1 MRAPIAWFAE
11 NYVAANLLMA
21 FILVTGVWTGITMKL
36 EIFPETTL
44 DLIRITAIYSGASP
58 SEVEEGVVRKIEE
71 QVAGLA
77 GIKRI
82 DSTSREGVGT
92 VTIEVMKDWD
102 LKQLLDEV
110 KSEVDQLTT
119 LPDEAE
125 KPVIREI
132 TRRREVIDLA
142 IYGDAPEATI
152 KHLAER
158 IRDDI
163 INLPGITL
171 ADIEGVRDAEIHIE
185 ISEDTLRRYGLTLGQ
200 VADLVRQGSLDL
212 PAGSVKTA
220 AGEILIRTKGRRYYA
235 EDYGDIA
242 IITRPDGSK
251 VSLADMAILRDGFEE
266 VDRFARFQG
275 KPAALINVYRVADQ
289 NALEVA
295 GAVKAYVE
303 RIRPSLP
310 EGIGISLRR
319 DRSQILR
326 SRIELLT
333 RNLLIGLVLVGVM
346 LGLFLNIGLAFWVM
360 LGIPISFAFGLLLL
374 PRLDVSINMIS
385 LFAFIMVLGI
395 VVDDAIIVGENVFRR
410 YESGDKPLRGAVE
423 GTLEVGHPVI
433 FAVLTTIVAFWPLLL
448 AGGVMGKFMRN
459 IPIVVI
465 VVLLGSLVESLFIL
479 PSHLMHSRRAMALSP
494 TGRMKEK
501 RASRW
506 LRYIVNGPYARLVD
520 FCLHWRY
527 ATIAVGV
534 AVILMAVGLWQGGW
548 IKFTF
553 MPKVEGDTIRAYIT
567 MPVGTPVR
575 QTLQVVSR
583 LELDALAVF
592 KQYETERSDAA
603 PPLLEHIMI
612 QIGRH
617 SGATGSHLGQI
628 RIQMLEGEQR
638 DVSTFDITRSW
649 RRKIGTVPEAEAVTF
664 RSSLHRAGN
673 PIEVHLSLD
682 DDVKLIQAADELKSV
697 IARIPGVFDIEDSFL
712 QGKQEL
718 QLKLKPAASNLGL
731 TLNDLARQV
740 RHAFYGAEALRIQ
753 RDKDEVKVKVRYPES
768 ERRSLGN
775 VEDMYIRTPDGSE
788 VPFKQVAEVQMH
800 EGYAKIERA
809 QRLRIIKVTADVD
822 EDLANANEIRLNLGN
837 EALPQLVNRFPG
849 LRYTIEGE
857 GKEQRESLADV
868 KNGSVIALFG
878 IYALLAIPFRSFSQP
893 LIVMAAIPF
902 GIVGAMVGH
911 LIMGFNLSIISIFG
925 IVGLSGVVV
934 NDSLVLIH
942 RANRFRQE
950 GLNSHDAVIRA
961 GCIRFRAIL
970 LTSLTTFAGLSPM
983 LVEKGIQAQFLIPMA
998 VSLGFGVLF
1007 ATVITLL
1014 LIPCGYMILED
1025 FHRLAGR
1032 RQTTPAASSRPQ
1044 AGSSAT

>member
-1 MRAPIAWFAE
+1 MKTAIAWFAE
-11 NYVAANLLMA
+11 NHVAANLLMA
-21 FILVTGVWTGITMKL
+21 FILLAGLWTGMTMKL
-36 EIFPETTL
+36 EIFPETAL
-44 DLIRITAIYSGASP
+44 DLITITTTYSGASP

-71 QVAGLA
+71 RVAGLA

-82 DSTSREGVGT
+82 DSTSRESVGS
-92 VTIEVMKDWD
+92 VTIEVMRDWD
-102 LKQLLDEV
+102 LKKLLDEV
-110 KSEVDQLTT
+110 KSEVDRLTT

-125 KPVIREI
+125 KPVVREI

-142 IYGDAPEATI
+142 VYGDAPEATI

-163 INLPGITL
+163 TNLPGVTL

-185 ISEDTLRRYGLTLGQ
+185 ISEDTLRRHRLTLGQ
-200 VADLVRQGSLDL
+200 VADRVQRGSLDL

-220 AGEILIRTKGRRYYA
+220 GGEILIRTKGRRYYA
-235 EDYGDIA
+235 EDYSDIA
-242 IITRPDGSK
+242 IITRQDGSK
-251 VSLADMAILRDGFEE
+251 IRLADIALLRDGFEE
-266 VDRFARFQG
+266 EDRFARFQG

-295 GAVKAYVE
+295 GAVKDYVE
-303 RIRPSLP
+303 RIRPTLP
-310 EGIGISLRR
+310 DGVDINLRR
-319 DRSQILR
+319 DRSKILR

-333 RNLLIGLVLVGVM
+333 RNMLIGLLLVGIM
-346 LGLFLNIGLAFWVM
+346 LGLFLNLRLAFWVM

-374 PRLDVSINMIS
+374 PRVDVSINMIS

-395 VVDDAIIVGENVFRR
+395 VVDDAIIVGENVFRH
-410 YESGDKPLRGAVE
+410 YEGGARPLAGAVE
-423 GTLEVGHPVI
+423 GTLEVGRPVV

-479 PSHLMHSRRAMALSP
+479 PSHLMHSRRALALSSA
-494 TGRMKEK
+494 GQMKEK

-506 LRYIVNGPYARLVD
+506 LKYLINGPYARLVD
-520 FCLHWRY
+520 FCVRWRY
-527 ATIAVGV
+527 ATVATGV
-534 AVILMAVGLWQGGW
+534 AVILLAAGLWQGGW

-567 MPVGTPVR
+567 MPVGTPVS

-583 LELDALAVF
+583 MEQDALAVF
-592 KQYETERSDAA
+592 EEYEAQRPAEA

-617 SGATGSHLGQI
+617 SGATGGHLGQI
-628 RIQMLEGEQR
+628 RIQLLEGEQR
-638 DVSTFDITRSW
+638 EVSTFDITRAW
-649 RRKIGTVPEAEAVTF
+649 RGRIGTVPEAESVSF
-664 RSSLHRAGN
+664 RSSLHRSGN

-682 DDVKLIQAADELKSV
+682 DNLQLLQAADELKAV
-697 IARIPGVFDIEDSFL
+697 LVGTPGVFDIEDSFL
-712 QGKQEL
+712 QGKQEM

-740 RHAFYGAEALRIQ
+740 RHGFYGAEALRFQ
-753 RDKDEVKVKVRYPES
+753 RDKEEIKVKVRYPES

-775 VEDMYIRTPDGSE
+775 VEDMYIRTPDGSQ
-788 VPFKQVAEVQMH
+788 VPFRQVAEVQIQ

-809 QRLRIIKVTADVD
+809 QRLRIIKVMADVD
-822 EDLANANEIRLNLGN
+822 EDLANANEIRQRL
-837 EALPQLVNRFPG
+837 EKSSLPQLANRFLG
-849 LRYTIEGE
+849 LRFTIEGE

-868 KNGSVIALFG
+868 KNGFVIALFG

-902 GIVGAMVGH
+902 GIVGAIVGH
-911 LIMGFNLSIISIFG
+911 LIMGFNLSIISI
-925 IVGLSGVVV
+925 
-934 NDSLVLIH
+934 
-942 RANRFRQE
+942 
-950 GLNSHDAVIRA
+950 
-961 GCIRFRAIL
+961 
-970 LTSLTTFAGLSPM
+970 
-983 LVEKGIQAQFLIPMA
+983 
-998 VSLGFGVLF
+998 
-1007 ATVITLL
+1007 
-1014 LIPCGYMILED
+1014 
-1025 FHRLAGR
+1025 
-1032 RQTTPAASSRPQ
+1032 
-1044 AGSSAT
+1044 

>member
-1 MRAPIAWFAE
+1 MKTAIAWFAE
-11 NYVAANLLMA
+11 NHVAANLLMA
-21 FILVTGVWTGITMKL
+21 FILLAGLWTGMTMKF
-36 EIFPETTL
+36 EIFPETSL
-44 DLIRITAIYSGASP
+44 DLITITTTYSGASP

-71 QVAGLA
+71 RVAGLA

-82 DSTSREGVGT
+82 DSTSRESVGS

-102 LKQLLDEV
+102 LKKLLDEV
-110 KSEVDQLTT
+110 KSEVDRLTT

-125 KPVIREI
+125 NPVVREI

-142 IYGDAPEATI
+142 VYGDAPEATI

-163 INLPGITL
+163 TNLPGVTL

-185 ISEDTLRRYGLTLGQ
+185 ISEDTLRRHRLTLGQ
-200 VADLVRQGSLDL
+200 VADRVQRGSLDL

-220 AGEILIRTKGRRYYA
+220 GGEILIRTKGRRYYA
-235 EDYGDIA
+235 EDYSDIA
-242 IITRPDGSK
+242 IITRQDGSK
-251 VSLADMAILRDGFEE
+251 IRLADIALLRDGFEE
-266 VDRFARFQG
+266 EDRFARFQG
-275 KPAALINVYRVADQ
+275 QPAALINVYRVADQ

-295 GAVKAYVE
+295 GAVKDYVE
-303 RIRPSLP
+303 RIRPTLP
-310 EGIGISLRR
+310 DGVDINLRR
-319 DRSQILR
+319 DRSKILR

-333 RNLLIGLVLVGVM
+333 RNMLIGLLLVGIM
-346 LGLFLNIGLAFWVM
+346 LGLFLNLRLAFWVM

-374 PRLDVSINMIS
+374 PRVDVSINMIS

-395 VVDDAIIVGENVFRR
+395 VVDDAIIVGENVFRH
-410 YESGDKPLRGAVE
+410 YEGGAQPLAGAVE
-423 GTLEVGHPVI
+423 GTLEVGRPVV

-479 PSHLMHSRRAMALSP
+479 PSHLMHSRRALALSSA
-494 TGRMKEK
+494 GQMKEK

-506 LRYIVNGPYARLVD
+506 LKYLINGPYARLVD
-520 FCLHWRY
+520 FCVRWRY
-527 ATIAVGV
+527 ATVATGV
-534 AVILMAVGLWQGGW
+534 AVILLAAGLWQGGW

-567 MPVGTPVR
+567 MPVGTPVS

-583 LELDALAVF
+583 MEQDALAVF
-592 KQYETERSDAA
+592 EEYEAQRPAEA

-617 SGATGSHLGQI
+617 SGATGGHLGQI
-628 RIQMLEGEQR
+628 RIQLLEGEQR
-638 DVSTFDITRSW
+638 EVSTFDITRAW
-649 RRKIGTVPEAEAVTF
+649 RGRIGTVPEAESVSF
-664 RSSLHRAGN
+664 RSSLHRSGN

-682 DDVKLIQAADELKSV
+682 DNLQLLQAADELKAV
-697 IARIPGVFDIEDSFL
+697 LVGTPGVFDIEDSFL
-712 QGKQEL
+712 QGKQEM

-740 RHAFYGAEALRIQ
+740 RHGFYGAEALRFQ
-753 RDKDEVKVKVRYPES
+753 RDKEEIKVKVRYPES

-775 VEDMYIRTPDGSE
+775 VEEMYIRTPDGSQ
-788 VPFKQVAEVQMH
+788 VPFRQVAEVQIQ

-809 QRLRIIKVTADVD
+809 QRLRIIKVMADVD
-822 EDLANANEIRLNLGN
+822 EDLANANEIRQRL
-837 EALPQLVNRFPG
+837 EKASLPQLANRFLG
-849 LRYTIEGE
+849 LRFTIEGE

-868 KNGSVIALFG
+868 KKGFVIALFG

-893 LIVMAAIPF
+893 LIVMGAIPF
-902 GIVGAMVGH
+902 GIVGAIVGH

-934 NDSLVLIH
+934 NDSLVLID
-942 RANRFRQE
+942 RANRLRRE
-950 GLNSHDAVIRA
+950 GYRAHDAIIRA
-961 GCIRFRAIL
+961 GCIRFRPIL

-983 LVEKGIQAQFLIPMA
+983 LLEKSIQAQFLIPMA

-1025 FHRLAGR
+1025 GHRLMGR
-1032 RQTTPAASSRPQ
+1032 SQPLPESPSQRQT
-1044 AGSSAT
+1044 GSSST